1 VPGLHSRRVAV
12 DRLSCGLM
20 SCFCRASKLSPIQT
34 VQARCSRPPELW
46 SHVLLLPLT
55 LQGCVPL
62 TCPPAHL
69 PSLSQPSQLK
79 GSASAEVA
87 AKEWRTQVVT
97 PAGGKAQARQSTSHV
112 QQQVGGGGGTTWQ
125 LLQATLS
132 STAHTF
138 DRCCCAVC
146 CLMLTPGS
154 PPLLPLA
161 STPPPKS
168 QKRHVPL

>member
-1 VPGLHSRRVAV
+1 
-12 DRLSCGLM
+12 M

-112 QQQVGGGGGTTWQ
+112 QQQVGGGGGTHVPQ
-125 LLQATLS
+125 
-132 STAHTF
+132 
-138 DRCCCAVC
+138 
-146 CLMLTPGS
+146 
-154 PPLLPLA
+154 PPPPP
-161 STPPPKS
+161 TPPPAPPPGGGGGPN
-168 QKRHVPL
+168 HVAAAAGNTQLNCAHV